1 MIKIT
6 DLTGPIAFI
15 IEDNATGNLQLI
27 QGTRKEI
34 LEEYHNGINWAWN
47 TIASIRF
54 IYGRMIFEDQSYYN
68 LTDLIRDLE
77 W

>member
-15 IEDNATGNLQLI
+15 IEDSITGNLQLI

-34 LEEYHNGINWAWN
+34 LEEFHNGANWAKDSF
-47 TIASIRF
+47 ASIRF
-54 IYGRMIFEDQSYYN
+54 IYGRMVFEDYPCGN

-77 W
+77 

>member
-15 IEDNATGNLQLI
+15 IEDSITGNLQLI

-34 LEEYHNGINWAWN
+34 LEEYHNGANWARN
-47 TIASIRF
+47 DIASIRF
-54 IYGRMIFEDQSYYN
+54 TYGRMIFEDQSYYN

-77 W
+77 G

>member
-15 IEDNATGNLQLI
+15 IEDNATDRLQLI

-34 LEEYHNGINWAWN
+34 LEEYPH
-47 TIASIRF
+47 
-54 IYGRMIFEDQSYYN
+54 
-68 LTDLIRDLE
+68 
-77 W
+77 

>member
-1 MIKIT
+1 MLKIT

-15 IEDNATGNLQLI
+15 IEDSTTGNLQLI

-34 LEEYHNGINWAWN
+34 LEEYHNGTNWARN
-47 TIASIRF
+47 AIASIRF
-54 IYGRMIFEDQSYYN
+54 IYGRMVLEDQSYYN

-77 W
+77 E